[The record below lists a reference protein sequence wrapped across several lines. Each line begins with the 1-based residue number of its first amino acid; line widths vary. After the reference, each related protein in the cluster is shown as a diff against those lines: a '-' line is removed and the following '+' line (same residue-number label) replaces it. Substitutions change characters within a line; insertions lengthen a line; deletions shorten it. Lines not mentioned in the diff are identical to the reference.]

1 MKEVACKTFA
11 NGVVYALETEDGY
24 LVEVTDTF
32 LPSYTKDCINEHSNT
47 LHDGDIGDRSQRWMI
62 GISCMSGCPVHC
74 KFCSTG
80 QMKTWR
86 NLTWQE
92 MVEQVMFVIDKNIDQ
107 FNPNDSYEFKINF
120 TRMGEPM
127 LNLSNVREAII
138 AIQTLYPNTHCYLST
153 IGIKNMDIS
162 WIKDNITLQISLHS
176 CDEARRNELIPF
188 KAKMTIPQLGQIR
201 TESNLKT
208 TINMT
213 LVDEKDFDINVLK
226 NNFPPENF
234 FVKLSPIN
242 VNKTSESN
250 HMGAGIITASN
261 LL

>member
-1 MKEVACKTFA
+1 MKEIASKSFA
-11 NGVVYALETEDGY
+11 NGVVYALETDDGF
-24 LVEVTDTF
+24 LVETTDTF

-47 LHDGDIGDRSQRWMI
+47 LHDGDISDRSQRWMI
-62 GISCMSGCPVHC
+62 GVSVMSGCPVHC

-80 QMKTWR
+80 QMKKWR
-86 NLTWQE
+86 NLTSQE
-92 MVEQVMFVIDKNIDQ
+92 IVDQVKFILSKNPGIR
-107 FNPNDSYEFKINF
+107 PTDSYEFKINF

-127 LNLSNVREAII
+127 LNLSAVRNAIS
-138 AIQTLYPNTHCYLST
+138 AIQLYYPNVHCYIST
-153 IGIKNMDIS
+153 IGIKNMDTS
-162 WIKDNITLQISLHS
+162 WIKGNITLQVSLHS

-188 KAKMTIPQLGQIR
+188 KAKMTIPELGQIR

-213 LVDEKDFDINVLK
+213 LVDEKDFEIKVLTD
-226 NNFPPENF
+226 NFSPENF

-242 VNKTSESN
+242 VNDTSESN